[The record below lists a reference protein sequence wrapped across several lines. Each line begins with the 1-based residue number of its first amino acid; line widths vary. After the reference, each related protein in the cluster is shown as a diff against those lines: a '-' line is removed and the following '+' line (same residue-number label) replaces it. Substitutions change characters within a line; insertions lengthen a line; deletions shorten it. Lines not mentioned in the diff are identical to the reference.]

1 LKHDAFRDKPQR
13 TVVVTTIM
21 AARDCRRND
30 ILRRSDN
37 AVTGRRQINPANSLR
52 EFHMVATQF
61 SRTAT
66 DFPRRSDFPGDSG
79 GTVDRNPMQTAR
91 VDLTGAKSPTVILA
105 IPDTFPAVIVAR
117 PDTTPRKSTFWSSAL
132 DYLIESLGL
141 CGAALHGVAIDPVA
155 LFEPAHDDEKLSR
168 PRDIQSSER
177 REVKSLISPA
187 PIRHAP
193 SPEHDRPPNHVTPA
207 GYVIAL
213 SSDSPRERERKIKTT
228 VAALA
233 ELDDRTLIDMGV
245 PHRSQIEQ
253 VVRYCLDC

>member
-1 LKHDAFRDKPQR
+1 LKHDAFRDMPQR

-52 EFHMVATQF
+52 EFHMAATQF

-66 DFPRRSDFPGDSG
+66 NFPRRSDFPGDSG
-79 GTVDRNPMQTAR
+79 GAFGKNPDRVNF
-91 VDLTGAKSPTVILA
+91 TGARSPTVIIA
-105 IPDTFPAVIVAR
+105 VPDTFPAVIVAQ
-117 PDTTPRKSTFWSSAL
+117 PDATQRKATFWSSAL
-132 DYLIESLGL
+132 DYLIESLAL
-141 CGAALHGVAIDPVA
+141 CGAALSGVAMHPIA
-155 LFEPAHDDEKLSR
+155 LFEPARSEEKLLR
-168 PRDIQSSER
+168 PRDTQSSER
-177 REVKSLISPA
+177 RAVTTLISPA
-187 PIRHAP
+187 PHAAP
-193 SPEHDRPPNHVTPA
+193 REFGRTSDHVTPA

-213 SSDSPRERERKIKTT
+213 SSDGPRERERKIKMT

-233 ELDDRTLIDMGV
+233 ELDDRTLLDMGV